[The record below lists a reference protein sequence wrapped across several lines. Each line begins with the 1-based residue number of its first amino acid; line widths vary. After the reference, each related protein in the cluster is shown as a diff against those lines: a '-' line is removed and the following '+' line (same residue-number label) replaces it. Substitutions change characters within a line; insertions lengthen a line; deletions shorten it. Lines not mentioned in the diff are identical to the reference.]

1 MENTEKYIM
10 LEKVSEDL
18 EIFFG
23 ESECDIVVSDEEV
36 INIYLDLPNTENYN
50 DFLQEVENFFKNS
63 EYDVEDFEI
72 EGDHEGHI
80 ELVYIGE

>member
-1 MENTEKYIM
+1 MENTEKYLM

-18 EIFFG
+18 EVYFS

-63 EYDVEDFEI
+63 EYDVEDFELD
-72 EGDHEGHI
+72 GDYEGHI